1 MNDIKNVKF
10 VAEVSLEFGKDYE
23 IVVTCALG
31 SFSLSL
37 LSISYLSTNYFL
49 TEQGS
54 KFKMIF
60 WFEGGRINVNMRDL
74 MITSEMLT
82 PKESG
87 TPDNVAAIQV
97 RCMSL

>member
-37 LSISYLSTNYFL
+37 LSISSQYQLLSDRARVQIQDDFL
-49 TEQGS
+49 
-54 KFKMIF
+54 I
-60 WFEGGRINVNMRDL
+60 
-74 MITSEMLT
+74 
-82 PKESG
+82 
-87 TPDNVAAIQV
+87 
-97 RCMSL
+97 